1 MKVGIYMPSLKYGT
15 TTIHYC
21 HYKQNRKDIKVS
33 VTLVNG
39 VEVYTPENINKN
51 QLNEILYK
59 KAAWITQKLQEL
71 NEVNTVVQQK
81 EFVSGEKLP
90 YLGRNY
96 RLKVLKQPV
105 QKAGL
110 LFKQGRFI
118 ATVPEQWNQ
127 DKIQQTLEQQLID
140 WYRQHGRKKI
150 LERAGYY
157 QNILGVEPN
166 SMQLKT
172 QYKRWGT
179 CTPKGDIYINWR
191 ITMAPIRVIDYVIV
205 HELVHLKIPEH
216 NDRFWKLVKATLP
229 HYEEAKEWLRVH
241 GIELHSV
248 GLKEGQ
254 NNRDMTYSG

>member
-1 MKVGIYMPSLKYGT
+1 MPSLKYGT

-21 HYKQNRKDIKVS
+21 QYKQNRKDIKVS

-39 VEVYTPENINKN
+39 VEVYTPENISDG
-51 QLNEILYK
+51 QLTEILHK

-71 NEVNTVVQQK
+71 NEVKTVVQPK

-96 RLKVLKQPV
+96 RLKVMKRPTK
-105 QKAGL
+105 KAHL
-110 LFKQGRFI
+110 QYKQGRFI
-118 ATVPEQWNQ
+118 ATVS
-127 DKIQQTLEQQLID
+127 DKWSQERIQEVLERQLID

-150 LERAGYY
+150 LERADYY

-166 SMQLKT
+166 SLQLRT
-172 QYKRWGT
+172 QHKRWGT
-179 CTPKGDIYINWR
+179 CTPNGDIYINWR
-191 ITMAPIRVIDYVIV
+191 ITMAPIWVIDYVVV

-216 NDRFWKLVKATLP
+216 NEKFWRLVKATLP

-241 GIELHSV
+241 GMELHCV

-254 NNRDMTYSG
+254 NNRDMTNSS